1 MMLIWTSIL
10 LFCIPPISMCIS
22 NNVCHEQHTDTRGI
36 LQRRFTAS
44 NTLNVIYV
52 TSNWLLYIYSVGTHR
67 NMKGIVVKVQERTFC
82 LTNYN
87 MSSCDQIYVVSS
99 VWSIYSFVVD
109 LHSLKECNGRL
120 VNRVVPIYSTDM
132 LQVWPNMSTVHCA
145 LGSRSKFSH
154 IQHCVV
160 GDREIGLH
168 P

>member
-1 MMLIWTSIL
+1 MSRTTYW
-10 LFCIPPISMCIS
+10 
-22 NNVCHEQHTDTRGI
+22 NTRGI

-120 VNRVVPIYSTDM
+120 VNRVVPIYSTDGATGLTVQIFTYSTQRCRRSWDLFTWFLQKKTHNNYAKNPM
-132 LQVWPNMSTVHCA
+132 LCSSLFKH
-145 LGSRSKFSH
+145 F
-154 IQHCVV
+154 
-160 GDREIGLH
+160 
-168 P
+168 